1 MTRLINIDNGGTLTD
16 VCVVDGVGVRY
27 TKTLTTPF
35 DLSRCLFDGLAKAS
49 RLVYGEER
57 LGALLQATDYIRYS
71 TTQGTNAL
79 VQRQGPRLGLL
90 AADPTLMEGLAAT
103 AEEEDLLSA
112 LVGDRHAVIDVTA
125 DDEALAAQLVARV
138 NELAAVGAS
147 RLVTSIGGA
156 EGAAQEIRV
165 KRILLRLYPRHLLG
179 AIPLLFSWELA
190 ADRDDMRRTWSA
202 LLNAFLHPA
211 MERFLFNAE
220 QRLRDHRARRPLL
233 IFRNDGGSS
242 RVAKSAAIK
251 TYSSGPRGG
260 LEGSRAL
267 ARGYGFTHVLMLDV
281 GGTTSDIGVVADG
294 AVRVDRRGRIAR
306 VPTSFE
312 MAAITSH
319 GIGGSSVIR
328 VADGAITVGPDSVGA
343 APGPACFGLGGTE
356 ATITDVHLL
365 TGLLDVGTYLDGAL
379 KLDAERSRK
388 AVQANIADPLGVGLD
403 EALARMEEA
412 YLQRLADALRTEEV
426 TPDTVIAA
434 FGGAGPMSVCGAARQ
449 AGVRHV
455 IIPRTAAVFSA
466 FGIGFS
472 DISQTYE
479 YPLTAASP
487 EALAEATRELRLRA
501 ARDMYAEG
509 VAAGDCVESLRL
521 RIEQD
526 AAAGQTADDIV
537 IDVSAADDAAAA
549 INAHLGHGDVASLEL
564 SLLAPLPHV
573 TIGSGLDVAAAP
585 ASPSGARIVRGRTG
599 HAGELPVYTLV
610 DLPSGAQGA
619 GPAVVEGPF
628 FTMRLPE
635 GWQFQIT
642 AAGDLLLADTLPHT
656 LPHTGSH

>member
-1 MTRLINIDNGGTLTD
+1 VTRLINIDNGGTLTD
-16 VCVVDGVGVRY
+16 VCVVDDEGVRY

-35 DLSRCLFDGLAKAS
+35 DLSLCLFDGLAKAS

-57 LGALLQATDYIRYS
+57 LAALLQATDYIRYS

-79 VQRQGPRLGLL
+79 VQRKGPRLGLL
-90 AADPTLMEGLAAT
+90 AADPTLVEGLAAT

-125 DDEALAAQLVARV
+125 DDQTLAAQLVVRV
-138 NELAAVGAS
+138 NELAAAGAS
-147 RLVTSIGGA
+147 RLVVSIGGA
-156 EGAAQEIRV
+156 EGAGQEKRV
-165 KRILLRLYPRHLLG
+165 KRMLLRLYPRQLLG

-190 ADRDDMRRTWSA
+190 ADRDDMRRTWSG

-242 RVAKSAAIK
+242 RVAKSAAVK

-260 LEGSRAL
+260 LEGTRAL
-267 ARGYGFTHVLMLDV
+267 AGGYGFRHVLMLDV
-281 GGTTSDIGVVADG
+281 GGTTSDIGVVTDG
-294 AVRVDRRGRIAR
+294 AVRVDRRGRIER

-312 MAAITSH
+312 LAAITSH
-319 GIGGSSVIR
+319 GVGGSSVIR

-343 APGPACFGLGGTE
+343 APGPACFGLGGSE

-365 TGLLDVGTYLDGAL
+365 TGLLDPGTYLDGSV

-388 AVQANIADPLGVGLD
+388 AVQVHIADPLGVGID

-412 YLQRLADALRTEEV
+412 YLERLADALRTEDLA
-426 TPDTVIAA
+426 PDTVIAA

-449 AGVRHV
+449 AGVGNV
-455 IIPRTAAVFSA
+455 IIPRTAAIFSA

-472 DISQTYE
+472 DISQNYE
-479 YPLTAASP
+479 YPLADTSG
-487 EALAEATRELRLRA
+487 EALAEAIRELRLRA

-509 VAAGDCVESLRL
+509 VEAGDCAESLRL
-521 RIEQD
+521 RIEHD
-526 AAAGQTADDIV
+526 GVVGRAAGDTV
-537 IDVSAADDAAAA
+537 IDLSAADDPAAVMTAG
-549 INAHLGHGDVASLEL
+549 LGHGDTASLEL
-564 SLLAPLPHV
+564 SLLVPLPHV
-573 TIGSGLDVAAAP
+573 AISGALDVAAERAV
-585 ASPSGARIVRGRTG
+585 PSGARAVRGRTG
-599 HAGELPVYTLV
+599 EAVELPVFTLL
-610 DLPSGAQGA
+610 DQAPGAHGA

-642 AAGDLLLADTLPHT
+642 PAGDLLLADN
-656 LPHTGSH
+656 HTGSH